1 MGRENEI
8 WNTKSN
14 KGQLNYSDI
23 KPQTNMIEWI
33 FEANQDHL
41 PILNTILHLRAQTI
55 HIPAD
60 INPKTDDMTCK
71 LCNNHTCDLNHLT
84 HICEKTEENRVQ
96 LTSAINQLLKKNLNT
111 KEINNINTEIINI
124 INLTTTAKL
133 KLNMTILQAY
143 SIFIQSIEYPKNK
156 KPY

>member
-23 KPQTNMIEWI
+23 KPQTDMIEWI
-33 FEANQDHL
+33 FEANQYHL
-41 PILNTILHLRAQTI
+41 PILHTILHLRAQTI

-60 INPKTDDMTCK
+60 INPKTDDMICK
-71 LCNNHTCDLNHLT
+71 LCNNICDLNHLT
-84 HICEKTEENRVQ
+84 HICGKTQDNRAQ
-96 LTSAINQLLKKNLNT
+96 LKSAINQLLKKKLNT
-111 KEINNINTEIINI
+111 KEINNVNTEIINI
-124 INLTTTAKL
+124 INLTTTANL

-143 SIFIQSIEYPKNK
+143 SIFIKSLEYPRNQKS
-156 KPY
+156 Y